1 MPSVAGGVDAAPL
14 CVAAAAAAVRTVRTR
29 PAVKAERTED
39 VLTMADYY
47 LWLITL

>member
-1 MPSVAGGVDAAPL
+1 MLSIAGGL
-14 CVAAAAAAVRTVRTR
+14 HLAAAAVRTVRTR